1 MTEHLPPT
9 AADTA
14 RGLDV
19 EPVLAA
25 MQDQIDDLTAAVET
39 QQRTLDAVVSVL
51 TPAQRAT
58 LAATTSAPH
67 DSTP

>member
-1 MTEHLPPT
+1 MTEHPPPT

-58 LAATTSAPH
+58 LNATTTVPH
-67 DSTP
+67 DFTQ